1 VEIFINGHHVPV
13 ANAKINVFNRTLLFG
28 EGLFETILIHAGR
41 PVFLKEHLNRL
52 WASFQV
58 LGWKVGSFEKQIPTL
73 LRCVQEGKIHHGRL
87 RIVCVPRGNP
97 GDLLYSEH
105 RGYDWIFYLSAEKK
119 VPQKALRLKTVSQD
133 ARSQWHS
140 HKTSNYSES
149 AHALRE
155 TKKAGY
161 DDVLFVYRNTYLLE
175 CAFSNIFFI
184 QKNVLVTPS
193 LELPIL
199 NGVTRTK
206 ILEVARKMKIG
217 VREKKI
223 HQKTLS
229 SFDGCFV
236 TSSVRGIVR
245 VRAID
250 HLCYAPKNLLL
261 DTVEHEY
268 KKLLS
273 L

>member
-13 ANAKINVFNRTLLFG
+13 ANAKISVFNRTLLFG
-28 EGLFETILIHAGR
+28 EGLFETVLIHSGL
-41 PVFLKEHLNRL
+41 PVFLKEHLDRL
-52 WASFQV
+52 WASFRA
-58 LGWKVGSFEKQIPTL
+58 LGWKVGSLEKQIPTL
-73 LRCVQEGKIHHGRL
+73 LRCVHQAKILHGRL

-119 VPQKALRLKTVSQD
+119 VPPKALRLKTISQD
-133 ARSQWHS
+133 ARSPWHY
-140 HKTSNYSES
+140 HKTSNYFES
-149 AHALRE
+149 AHTLRK

-161 DDVLFVYRNTYLLE
+161 DDILFVYRDQYLLE
-175 CAFSNIFFI
+175 AAFSNIFFVR
-184 QKNVLVTPS
+184 KNILVTPS

-199 NGVTRTK
+199 NGVTRMK
-206 ILEVARKMKIG
+206 ILEAARKMKMG

-223 HQKTLS
+223 HQKHLS
-229 SFDGCFV
+229 SFDGCFLS
-236 TSSVRGIVR
+236 SSVRGIMR
-245 VRAID
+245 VCAIN
-250 HLCYAPKNLLL
+250 HLCYAPKNPLL
-261 DTVEHEY
+261 DTLEHAY